1 MLKKM
6 ATMAA
11 ALSLVAGGVA
21 PAVAAHPLS
30 LANIAGARGSAD
42 LGPSSR
48 LNTDDDS
55 MTMQL
60 IGLGAVALIVLGI
73 VLLLDDDVE
82 FTQNFPVKPTSP

>member
-1 MLKKM
+1 MIL
-6 ATMAA
+6 
-11 ALSLVAGGVA
+11 G
-21 PAVAAHPLS
+21 AH
-30 LANIAGARGSAD
+30 RGSAD

-82 FTQNFPVKPTSP
+82 LTQNFPVKPTSP